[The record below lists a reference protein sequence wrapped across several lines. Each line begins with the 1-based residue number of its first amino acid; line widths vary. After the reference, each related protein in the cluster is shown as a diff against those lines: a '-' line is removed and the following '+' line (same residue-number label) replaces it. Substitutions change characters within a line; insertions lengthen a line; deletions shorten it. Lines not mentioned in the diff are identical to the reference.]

1 MTFSSQMSIVTY
13 NVLYEPNMLV
23 RIAKIVG
30 RNLIM
35 KKIFAMILVLA
46 MILSMGTV
54 AMAEDTIKIGVI
66 GPLTGGAAQYGL
78 AVQYGAEIAA
88 EEINAKGGVQLEIL
102 AEDDQADGEL
112 GVNAYNKL
120 LDDGV
125 TIMLSTVTSGS
136 CIAVSYVAY
145 EDRVFMLTPSGSA
158 DIITEGKDNMYRVC
172 FKDSAQGTASAQY
185 IHENGLPTKVGVI
198 YNNALDYSMGIY
210 QSFKAKAAELG
221 IEVVAEAAFSDD
233 NNPDFSVQ
241 IAQMK
246 DAGAELV
253 FLPMYYT
260 PASLILTQSAAVDY
274 APIFFGVDGMDGI
287 LGVEGFDT
295 ALAEGVML
303 LTPFSADAED
313 ELTVNFVTKYQELH
327 GEIPNQFAADA
338 YDGVYALAAAI
349 EAAGIT
355 AETSPEEACEML
367 ISVFPGLEIT
377 GLTGTMHWDATG
389 EVDKTPTAVIIE
401 NGVYVGA
408 K

>member
-1 MTFSSQMSIVTY
+1 
-13 NVLYEPNMLV
+13 
-23 RIAKIVG
+23 
-30 RNLIM
+30 M
-35 KKIFAMILVLA
+35 KKIFAMILAIA
-46 MILSMGTV
+46 MILSMGSF
-54 AMAEDTIKIGVI
+54 AMAEDAIKVGCI
-66 GPLTGGAAQYGL
+66 GPLTGAYAQYGL
-78 AVQYGAEIAA
+78 AVEYGAKIAA
-88 EEINAKGGVQLEIL
+88 EEINALGGVQIEIL
-102 AEDDQADGEL
+102 SEDDQGDGEL
-112 GVNAYNKL
+112 GVNAYNKH

-125 TIMLSTVTSGS
+125 TIMLATVTSGS
-136 CIAVSYVAY
+136 CAAVADVAN
-145 EDRVFMLTPSGSA
+145 EERVFMLTPTASA
-158 DIITEGKDNMYRVC
+158 DNITVGKDNIYRVC
-172 FKDSAQGTASAQY
+172 FKDSAQGAASAQY
-185 IHENGLPTKVGVI
+185 ISENGLPTKVGVI
-198 YNNALDYSMGIY
+198 YNNALDYSMGIL
-210 QSFKAKAAELG
+210 QSFQAKAAEVG
-221 IEVVAEAAFSDD
+221 IEIVAEAAFSDD
-233 NNPDFSVQ
+233 NNADFSVQ

-253 FLPMYYT
+253 FLPIYYT
-260 PASLILTQSAAVDY
+260 PASLILTQAKAVDY

-313 ELTVNFVTKYQELH
+313 ELTKNFVTKYQELH

-377 GLTGTMHWDATG
+377 GVTGTMCWDATG
-389 EVDKTPTAVIIE
+389 EVDKSPMAVVIE
-401 NGVYVGA
+401 NGVYVSA